1 VSTSVENDFGA
12 AMTEWAARTPAVKGL
27 VLIGSRERQ
36 ASDAVW
42 RADAQSDW
50 DFQII
55 TTDPTRFAKDDWTR
69 ELGGVDL
76 RVYAAQT
83 ARVGSVPRVN
93 AIFAQA
99 VVDIKVIPAGRLRM
113 AKLLVAL
120 GLHRHEGWLRHG
132 LRDLAIVIRPGW
144 RFFKGGATWN
154 PFYRR
159 IVAEVDDARL
169 GFTEVARLASIF
181 FCEANSVRVKIAR
194 GELVAAQLILHRDL
208 ADISFRLLHE
218 ARLRR
223 GERSFPDA
231 RRVEWVATPSELAAI
246 SVSARL
252 DAGEMT
258 VALARSE
265 TTLREL
271 MTALTGGRW
280 TWPL

>member
-1 VSTSVENDFGA
+1 
-12 AMTEWAARTPAVKGL
+12 
-27 VLIGSRERQ
+27 
-36 ASDAVW
+36 
-42 RADAQSDW
+42 
-50 DFQII
+50 
-55 TTDPTRFAKDDWTR
+55 
-69 ELGGVDL
+69 VDL

-181 FCEANSVRVKIAR
+181 LCEANSVRVKIAR